1 MKFLPEYNLRKLNG
15 IYIIR
20 NTIDN
25 RVYIGECKN
34 FYKRYGRHLSQLCNN
49 KHFNKKLQSFVNKY
63 GVETLTFD
71 ILEIV
76 DENRVDR
83 EIYYIKKFNSID
95 NGFNIILDS
104 RTMAHITKEDRAKGS
119 KKLKGIYRDENFCQ
133 KVKEGLQLYYQNN
146 PKKPRA
152 KWSEERKQAR
162 REYIKNHP
170 EKYANRKP
178 SSGNKIT
185 HYRGQDSV
193 FTNLTD
199 DIVYQIKLNMRNKVK
214 RSITLKQFNITVNIY
229 KDIQRG
235 RTWKH
240 IKLEDYE
247 N

>member
-20 NTIDN
+20 NTIDD

-63 GVETLTFD
+63 GIESLTFD

-76 DENRVDR
+76 DENRIDR

-95 NGFNIILDS
+95 DGFNIILDS
-104 RTMAHITKEDRAKGS
+104 RTMAHITKEDRLKSAS
-119 KKLKGIYRDENFCQ
+119 KLKGIPRDEKFCQ
-133 KVKEGLQLYYQNN
+133 KVKEGVREYYKNN

-152 KWSEERKQAR
+152 KWSEERKKER
-162 REYIKNHP
+162 SEYIKSHP
-170 EKYANRKP
+170 EKYANRHP
-178 SSGNKIT
+178 TGNKT
-185 HYRGQDSV
+185 HHHRGQDSV

-199 DIVYQIKLNMRNKVK
+199 DIVYQIKLNMKNGVK
-214 RSITLKQFNITVNIY
+214 RSKTIEQFNITVNIY

-235 RTWKH
+235 RSWKH

>member
-1 MKFLPEYNLRKLNG
+1 MKFIPEYKYRKLNG
-15 IYIIR
+15 IYIIK
-20 NTIDN
+20 NTLDD
-25 RVYIGECKN
+25 RVYIGECTN

-49 KHFNKKLQSFVNKY
+49 KHFNIKLQNFVNKY
-63 GVETLTFD
+63 GVDKLEFD
-71 ILEIV
+71 ILEIC
-76 DENRVDR
+76 DDNKIDR
-83 EIYYIKKFNSID
+83 EIYYIQKYNSIER
-95 NGFNIILDS
+95 GFNIILDS
-104 RTMAHITKEDRAKGS
+104 RTMAHITNEHRKKGS
-119 KKLKGIYRDENFCQ
+119 DKVRGTHRNEDFRN
-133 KVKEGLQLYYQNN
+133 KVKEGLKIYYKNN
-146 PKKPRA
+146 PNKPKA

-240 IKLEDYE
+240 IKLDDYE